1 MPEPASEPIGARPH
15 ARVARI
21 AHARRYA
28 EIVAVLVKYGFDD
41 AVRALH
47 LTPSLRAGRRLMAVT
62 GRRVEPAATRARRIR
77 QALEALG
84 PTFIKFGQALSTRA
98 DLIPADVLSELE
110 QLQDSVAPLE
120 PGVAQRAL
128 EQALQ
133 QPVAEAFAAFDPEP
147 LAAASIAQVHLARC
161 HSGEVVAVK
170 IRRPGIDRV
179 IEADLAVLADLARL
193 AERHLP
199 DASLYSLSALVEEF
213 RRTIRRELDLAR
225 EGHIIERVTAQ
236 FAGDPTVRFPK
247 IYWPLTRESVLTLEY
262 LDGVKVSAVG
272 TAAAPHLNPV
282 VVAARGADFV
292 FRQILV
298 HGLFHADPHPG
309 NILVMPE
316 NVVAFIDFGI
326 VGRVNRRLRHQLAQV
341 ILAVGRRDAERA
353 AAIVLDVTT
362 PLRPVDM
369 NALVSD
375 LAEML
380 DLYADVP
387 IGELSLKDVL
397 GSVTAAMARHRLQ
410 LNADLVLLIKAVS
423 TIESIGRGLDPQFK
437 IVERATPHVEEL
449 LADKRRPRAIARRA
463 ADTSL
468 EMVKALS
475 SLPAGVAAI
484 TQRIRRD
491 GLQVEF
497 VHRNLD
503 YFIREMDRS
512 SNRLSFAIV
521 IAAIVIASSIM
532 VHAAVGPT
540 MFGYPMLGLIG
551 FLAAGFLGIGLA
563 IGILRSG
570 RL

>member
-1 MPEPASEPIGARPH
+1 MPEPASEPIGVRRHAAAARL
-15 ARVARI
+15 

-28 EIVAVLVKYGFDD
+28 EIMTILVKYGFDD

-47 LTPSLRAGRRLMAVT
+47 LTPPLRAGRRLMAVT
-62 GRRVEPAATRARRIR
+62 GRRVEPEAPRARRIR
-77 QALEALG
+77 LALEALG

-98 DLIPADVLSELE
+98 DLIPADVLAELE
-110 QLQDSVAPLE
+110 QLQDAVARLE
-120 PGVAQRAL
+120 PGVAEREL

-133 QPVAEAFAAFDPEP
+133 RPLTEAFAAFNPEP

-161 HSGEVVAVK
+161 HTGEVVAVK
-170 IRRPGIDRV
+170 IRRPGIERV

-225 EGHIIERVTAQ
+225 EGHIIERVSAQ
-236 FAGDPTVRFPK
+236 FADDPTVRFPR
-247 IYWPLTRESVLTLEY
+247 IHWPLTRESVLTLEY
-262 LDGVKVSAVG
+262 LDGVKVTAVG
-272 TAAAPHLNPV
+272 TAAAPHLDAAI
-282 VVAARGADFV
+282 VAARGADCV

-309 NILVMPE
+309 NILILPD

-326 VGRVNRRLRHQLAQV
+326 VGRVDRRLRHHLAQV
-341 ILAVGRRDAERA
+341 ILAIGTRDAERVA
-353 AAIVLDVTT
+353 GIVLEVTT

-375 LAEML
+375 VAEML
-380 DLYADVP
+380 DRYAGVP

-423 TIESIGRGLDPQFK
+423 TIESVGRTLDPDFK
-437 IVERATPHVEEL
+437 IVERATPHVEQL
-449 LADKRRPRAIARRA
+449 LADKRRPRAVARRA

-468 EMVKALS
+468 EIVKALS
-475 SLPAGVAAI
+475 RVPADVAAI
-484 TQRIRRD
+484 TKRVRRD
-491 GLQVEF
+491 GLQVQF

-540 MFGYPMLGLIG
+540 ALGYPVLGL
-551 FLAAGFLGIGLA
+551 AGFIVAALLGMGLA
-563 IGILRSG
+563 LSILRSG

>member
-1 MPEPASEPIGARPH
+1 MPEPASEPSDARPQ
-15 ARVARI
+15 ARVALI

-28 EIVAVLVKYGFDD
+28 EIVAVLVRFGFDD

-47 LTPSLRAGRRLMAVT
+47 LTPPLRAGRRLMAVT
-62 GRRVEPAATRARRIR
+62 GRRVEPEASRARRIR
-77 QALEALG
+77 LALEALG

-98 DLIPADVLSELE
+98 DLIPADVLAELE
-110 QLQDSVAPLE
+110 QLQDAVAPLE
-120 PGVAQRAL
+120 PGAAELAL
-128 EQALQ
+128 AQALQ
-133 QPVAEAFAAFDPEP
+133 QPVAEAFAAFNPEP

-161 HSGEVVAVK
+161 HTGEVVAVK

-236 FAGDPTVRFPK
+236 FAGDPTVRFPA
-247 IYWPLTRESVLTLEY
+247 IYWPLTCESVLTLEY

-272 TAAAPHLNPV
+272 TAAAPHLDPV
-282 VVAARGADFV
+282 IVAARGADFV

-326 VGRVNRRLRHQLAQV
+326 VGRVNRRLRHHLARV
-341 ILAVGRRDAERA
+341 ILAIGTRDAERVA
-353 AAIVLDVTT
+353 GIVLEVTT
-362 PLRPVDM
+362 PLRPVDRD
-369 NALVSD
+369 ALVSD
-375 LAEML
+375 VAEML
-380 DLYADVP
+380 DRYADVP

-397 GSVTAAMARHRLQ
+397 GSVTSAMARHRLQ
-410 LNADLVLLIKAVS
+410 LHADLVLLIKAVS
-423 TIESIGRGLDPQFK
+423 TIESIGRTLDPEFK
-437 IVERATPHVEEL
+437 IVEHATPHVEQL
-449 LADKRRPRAIARRA
+449 LADKRRPRAMARRA
-463 ADTSL
+463 SDTGL

-484 TQRIRRD
+484 TQRVRRD
-491 GLQVEF
+491 GLQVQF
-497 VHRNLD
+497 VHRNLEH
-503 YFIREMDRS
+503 FIREMDRS

-521 IAAIVIASSIM
+521 IAAIVIGSSIM

>member
-1 MPEPASEPIGARPH
+1 MPDLANRSAANGH
-15 ARVARI
+15 YSRVTRI

-28 EIVAVLVKYGFDD
+28 EIVTILVKYGFDD

-47 LTPSLRAGRRLMAVT
+47 LGASMRAGRRLLAAA
-62 GRRVEPAATRARRIR
+62 GRRVTPEASRARRIR
-77 QALEALG
+77 LALEALG

-98 DLIPADVLSELE
+98 DLVPADVLAELE
-110 QLQDSVAPLE
+110 QLQDAVAPLDA
-120 PGVAQRAL
+120 GVAQRAL
-128 EQALQ
+128 EEALQ
-133 QPVAEAFAAFDPEP
+133 LPALEAFAEFESEP
-147 LAAASIAQVHLARC
+147 LAAASIAQVHLARL
-161 HSGEVVAVK
+161 HSGERVAVK

-199 DASLYSLSALVEEF
+199 DATLYSPSALVDEF
-213 RRTIRRELDLAR
+213 RRTIHREIDLAR
-225 EGHIIERVTAQ
+225 EGHIIERVTTQ
-236 FAGDPTVRFPK
+236 FAGDGTVRFPAVH
-247 IYWPLTRESVLTLEY
+247 WPLTCEQVLTLEY
-262 LDGVKVSAVG
+262 LDGVKVSAAG
-272 TAAAPHLNPV
+272 SEAAPGLDPV

-292 FRQILV
+292 FRQILE

-309 NILVMPE
+309 NILVLPD

-326 VGRVNRRLRHQLAQV
+326 VGRINRQLRHRLAQM
-341 ILAVGRRDAERA
+341 ILAVGARDAERLA
-353 AAIVLDVTT
+353 ALVLEVTT

-387 IGELSLKDVL
+387 IGELSLRDVL

-410 LNADLVLLIKAVS
+410 LAADVVLLIKAVS
-423 TIESIGRGLDPQFK
+423 TIESVGRNLDPAFK
-437 IVERATPHVEEL
+437 IVERATPHVERL
-449 LADKRRPRAIARRA
+449 IAQRRRPGAIAARA
-463 ADTSL
+463 ARKSVEIADFVSG
-468 EMVKALS
+468 
-475 SLPAGVAAI
+475 LPGHLAAI
-484 TQRIRRD
+484 TNRVRRD
-491 GLQVEF
+491 GLQVQF

-503 YFIREMDRS
+503 HFIREMDRS

-521 IAAIVIASSIM
+521 IAAIVIGSSIV

-540 MFGYPMLGLIG
+540 AFGYPVLGL
-551 FLAAGFLGIGLA
+551 AGFIVAALLGMGLA
-563 IGILRSG
+563 LGILRSG